1 MKLACAGLHHGLATG
16 ESSYLLL
23 MINEHENNSETVSG
37 APVVEGPT
45 GGGPASST
53 VTAAPAPVG
62 TVSRQPTMRSAVA
75 TFLWWLLLALVLAGG
90 LVGTIVGLLVWLA
103 ATGSLGFKMDPS
115 ALSVASMDPGMLTV
129 ATLFS
134 SLFTSIAGYV
144 FYGVKSKRWWPA
156 ETADG
161 KTVAKRVG
169 VGLLAGVAV
178 IVIMQLA
185 AWLASL
191 VGIAV
196 ESSETSTSVISM
208 LRWSLSGSAPW
219 LFVPALLLTVGVVGP
234 VAEELV
240 FRGLIGRTVIDSG
253 FASRGDGTRSKAQT
267 LLACLVAGLFFGVV
281 HVTGLSAAGLEGAV
295 VMTLVGA
302 ALTWLSSV
310 KTRSLAPAVAAHVA
324 LNLGQLL
331 LVLATL

>member
-1 MKLACAGLHHGLATG
+1 
-16 ESSYLLL
+16 
-23 MINEHENNSETVSG
+23 MINKPENNSKTASG
-37 APVVEGPT
+37 GPVVEGPT

-53 VTAAPAPVG
+53 AAAAPAPMGAVG
-62 TVSRQPTMRSAVA
+62 KQPTMKSAVA

-90 LVGTIVGLLVWLA
+90 LVGTIVGLLVWMV
-103 ATGSLGFKMDPS
+103 ATGSLGLQVDPS
-115 ALSVASMDPGMLTV
+115 ALRVTSMDPGMLVV

-144 FYGVKSKRWWPA
+144 LYGAKSKRWWPTK
-156 ETADG
+156 TADG

-169 VGLLAGVAV
+169 VGLLVGVAV
-178 IVIMQLA
+178 VAVMQLA

-191 VGIAV
+191 VGLTV
-196 ESSETSTSVISM
+196 ESSETSTSVMSM
-208 LRWSLSGSAPW
+208 LRWSMSSSAPW

-234 VAEELV
+234 VAEELA

-253 FASRGDGTRSKAQT
+253 FARRGDGTRSKAQT

-281 HVTGLSAAGLEGAV
+281 HITGLSVAGLEGAV
-295 VMTLVGA
+295 IMTLVGA
-302 ALTWLSSV
+302 VLTWLSSV
-310 KTRSLAPAVAAHVA
+310 KTRSLVPAVAAHVA

>member
-1 MKLACAGLHHGLATG
+1 MRLARVRLHHGLATG

-37 APVVEGPT
+37 APVVEGPAGT
-45 GGGPASST
+45 RPASST
-53 VTAAPAPVG
+53 MTAASAPMG
-62 TVSRQPTMRSAVA
+62 TAGRQPTMKSAVA

-90 LVGTIVGLLVWLA
+90 MVGTIVGLLVWIA
-103 ATGSLGFKMDPS
+103 ATGSPGFQMDPS
-115 ALSVASMDPGMLTV
+115 NLSVASMDPGMLVV

-156 ETADG
+156 KTADG

-169 VGLLAGVAV
+169 VGLLVGLAV
-178 IVIMQLA
+178 VVIMQLA

-191 VGIAV
+191 VGLTV

-208 LRWSLSGSAPW
+208 LRWSLSSSAPW

-234 VAEELV
+234 VVEELV
-240 FRGLIGRTVIDSG
+240 FRGLIGRAVIDSG
-253 FASRGDGTRSKAQT
+253 FASRGDGSRSKAQT

-302 ALTWLSSV
+302 VLTWLSSV

>member
-1 MKLACAGLHHGLATG
+1 
-16 ESSYLLL
+16 
-23 MINEHENNSETVSG
+23 MINEHNDSETVSG
-37 APVVEGPT
+37 APVVEGPA

-53 VTAAPAPVG
+53 VTAASTTMG
-62 TVSRQPTMRSAVA
+62 TAGRQPTMKSAVA

-90 LVGTIVGLLVWLA
+90 LVGTIVGLLVWIA
-103 ATGSLGFKMDPS
+103 ATGSPGFQMDPS
-115 ALSVASMDPGMLTV
+115 TLSVASMDPGMLVV

-144 FYGVKSKRWWPA
+144 FYGVRSKRWWPA
-156 ETADG
+156 KTADG

-169 VGLLAGVAV
+169 VGLLVGVAV
-178 IVIMQLA
+178 VVIIQLA

-191 VGIAV
+191 VGLTV

-208 LRWSLSGSAPW
+208 LRWSLSSSAPW

-253 FASRGDGTRSKAQT
+253 FASRGDGSRSKAQT
-267 LLACLVAGLFFGVV
+267 LLACLLAGLFFGVV
-281 HVTGLSAAGLEGAV
+281 HITGLSAAGLEGAV

-302 ALTWLSSV
+302 VLTWLSSV